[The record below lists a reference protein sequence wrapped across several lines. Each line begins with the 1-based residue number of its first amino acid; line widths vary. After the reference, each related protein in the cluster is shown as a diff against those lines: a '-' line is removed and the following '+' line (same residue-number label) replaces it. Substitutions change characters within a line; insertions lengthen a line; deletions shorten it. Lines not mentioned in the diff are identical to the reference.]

1 MSIGVE
7 KTPFLRMVRSITRV
21 SKGQANSQTIL
32 IFKMGLIVV
41 RMDYRVCIVKVER
54 RLPMNEQQRLASQQ
68 ANSSM
73 KKGEKDYSKYFESV
87 YQPPSLKDAK
97 KRGKEEVKI
106 ERDFGL
112 PEEFRNFGA
121 GRKFYIRTYGCQMN
135 EHDTE
140 VMAGIFTALGYEPTF
155 STKDADVILLNTCAI
170 RENAENKVFG
180 ELGHLKPLKQRNP
193 DLLIGVCGCMSQEE
207 SVVNKIMQ
215 KNQHVDMVFG
225 THNIHRLPYILK
237 DAMFSKATVVEVW
250 SKEGDVIENLPKVRR
265 GDIKAWVNIMYGC
278 DKFCT
283 YCIVPYTR
291 GKERSRRPEDIINEI
306 RHLAANGYKEI
317 TLLGQNVNAYGKDFE
332 DLEYGLGDLMD
343 ELRKIDIARVRFT
356 TSHPRDFDDHLIEV
370 LGKGGNLVEHI
381 HLPVQS
387 GSTDMLKIMARKYSR
402 EHYLELVRKIKEAI
416 PNAVLTT
423 DIIVGFPN
431 ETDEQ
436 FEETMSLYREVGFD
450 SAFTFIYSPREGT
463 PAAKM
468 KDNVPMEVKKER
480 LQRLN
485 ALVNEYS
492 MEKNKRYVGQIVEV
506 LVDGESKNNPDVLAG
521 YTRANKLVNFVAPKS
536 AIAQL
541 VKVKVTEAKTWSL
554 NGELVEEPIEVK

>member
-1 MSIGVE
+1 
-7 KTPFLRMVRSITRV
+7 
-21 SKGQANSQTIL
+21 
-32 IFKMGLIVV
+32 
-41 RMDYRVCIVKVER
+41 
-54 RLPMNEQQRLASQQ
+54 
-68 ANSSM
+68 M
-73 KKGEKDYSKYFESV
+73 K
-87 YQPPSLKDAK
+87 
-97 KRGKEEVKI
+97 
-106 ERDFGL
+106 
-112 PEEFRNFGA
+112 
-121 GRKFYIRTYGCQMN
+121 YI
-135 EHDTE
+135 
-140 VMAGIFTALGYEPTF
+140 
-155 STKDADVILLNTCAI
+155 
-170 RENAENKVFG
+170 
-180 ELGHLKPLKQRNP
+180 
-193 DLLIGVCGCMSQEE
+193 
-207 SVVNKIMQ
+207 
-215 KNQHVDMVFG
+215 
-225 THNIHRLPYILK
+225 
-237 DAMFSKATVVEVW
+237 W

-291 GKERSRRPEDIINEI
+291 GKERSRRPEDIIQEI

-332 DLEYGLGDLMD
+332 DVEYGLGDLMD
-343 ELRKIDIARVRFT
+343 ELRKVDIARIRFT

-416 PNAVLTT
+416 PDAVLTT

-450 SAFTFIYSPREGT
+450 TAFTFIYSPREGT

-485 ALVNEYS
+485 TLVNTLAI
-492 MEKNKRYVGQIVEV
+492 EKNSRYKGQIVEV
-506 LVDGESKNNPDVLAG
+506 LVDGESKNNPEVLAG
-521 YTRANKLVNFVAPKS
+521 YTRTNKLVNFVASKS
-536 AIAQL
+536 LIGQL